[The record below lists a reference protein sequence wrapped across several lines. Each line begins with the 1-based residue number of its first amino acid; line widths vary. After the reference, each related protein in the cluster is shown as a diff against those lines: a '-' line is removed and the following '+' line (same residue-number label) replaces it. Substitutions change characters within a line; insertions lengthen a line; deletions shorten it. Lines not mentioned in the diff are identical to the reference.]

1 MTKFRKRCHKNM
13 PFIPKFT
20 ITVSIASALTAIE
33 RTRGFLEAAKLSEEW
48 IAKMQARALIL
59 EAHHT
64 THIEGTHLS
73 LDQSERLISGEEME
87 DVNSDDVQELLN
99 YRKAF
104 DFVSDYVF
112 SGGVISEGLIREIH
126 KLLVMDVRGNTAEP
140 GQYRT
145 IQNYVANA
153 KTKEIIYT
161 PPAAY
166 DVPVFMTE
174 LVEWLQNEKSLPP
187 VLLAGI
193 AQFQLVHIHPFVD
206 GNGRTSRLLSTLC
219 LYRSGYDFKKLFT
232 ISEYY
237 DRNRQAY
244 YDALQSV
251 RNNHMDMTSWLEYF
265 TIALQTQM
273 HEIQLKGSNAIK
285 LDVLTFNH
293 TLSKRQKTALE
304 RLLTKEEAFTIQDY
318 ESLFPGVN
326 RRTLQ
331 RDISDLI
338 EKGIL
343 RQEGVKKASCYRINP
358 LSDLI

>member
-1 MTKFRKRCHKNM
+1 M
-13 PFIPKFT
+13 
-20 ITVSIASALTAIE
+20 ASALTAIE
-33 RTRGFLEAAKLSEEW
+33 RTRGFLEAAQLSKEW
-48 IAKMQARALIL
+48 VAEMQARALIL

-73 LDQSERLISGEEME
+73 LDQSERLISGEKVINVDSE
-87 DVNSDDVQELLN
+87 DVKELFN
-99 YRKAF
+99 YKKAF

-112 SGGVISEGLIREIH
+112 SGGAITEGLIREIH
-126 KLLVMDVRGNTAEP
+126 RRLVVDVRGNSAQP

-145 IQNYVANA
+145 IQNYVANS

-166 DVPVFMTE
+166 DVPMFMAE
-174 LVEWLQNEKSLPP
+174 LVEWLQNEQTIPP

-251 RNNHMDMTSWLEYF
+251 RNNHMDLTSWLEYF
-265 TIALQTQM
+265 TIALQNQM
-273 HEIQLKGSNAIK
+273 HEIQTKGSYAIK
-285 LDVLTFNH
+285 LEVLTLQH
-293 TLSKRQKTALE
+293 KLSARQKTALE
-304 RLLTKEEAFTIQDY
+304 SLLMREDTFTIQEY

-326 RRTLQ
+326 RRSLQ

-343 RQEGVKKASCYRINP
+343 RQEGIKKAARYKVNP
-358 LSDLI
+358 LD

>member
-1 MTKFRKRCHKNM
+1 MSFN
-13 PFIPKFT
+13 PKFT
-20 ITVSIASALTAIE
+20 ITLSIASSLTAIE
-33 RTRGFLEAAKLSEEW
+33 RTRGFLEAAQLSEEW
-48 IAKMQARALIL
+48 VAKMQARALVL

-73 LDQSERLISGEEME
+73 LDQSERLMSGEEVENVHSE
-87 DVNSDDVQELLN
+87 DVKELLN
-99 YRKAF
+99 YRRAF

-112 SGGVISEGLIREIH
+112 NQKVITEGLIREIH
-126 KLLVMDVRGNTAEP
+126 KLLVEHVRGNSAKP

-145 IQNYVANA
+145 IQNYVANS

-161 PPAAY
+161 PPAPY
-166 DVPVFMTE
+166 DVPLLMAE
-174 LVEWLQNEKSLPP
+174 LVGWLQNEQTIPP

-251 RNNHMDMTSWLEYF
+251 RNHHMDMTSWLEYF
-265 TIALQTQM
+265 TRALQTQM
-273 HEIQLKGSNAIK
+273 HEIQNKGTHAMK
-285 LDVLTFNH
+285 LDILTLQHN
-293 TLSKRQKTALE
+293 LSDRQKVALGN
-304 RLLTKEEAFTIQDY
+304 LLATETSFTIHDY
-318 ESLFPGVN
+318 EKLFPNVN

-331 RDISDLI
+331 RDLVDLI
-338 EKGIL
+338 EKGL
-343 RQEGVKKASCYRINP
+343 LSQEGIKKAARYR
-358 LSDLI
+358 LITSFYGATH

>member
-1 MTKFRKRCHKNM
+1 M
-13 PFIPKFT
+13 PFNPKFT
-20 ITVSIASALTAIE
+20 ISIPVATALTAIE
-33 RTRGFLEAAKLSEEW
+33 RTRGFLEAAQLSKDW

-73 LDQSERLISGEEME
+73 LDQSERLIAGEKISNVDSE
-87 DVNSDDVQELLN
+87 DVKELLN
-99 YRKAF
+99 YRRAF

-112 SGGVISEGLIREIH
+112 SGGLITEGLIREIH
-126 KLLVMDVRGNTAEP
+126 RRLVVDVRGNSAAP

-145 IQNYVANA
+145 IQNYVAHS
-153 KTKEIIYT
+153 KTKKIIYT

-166 DVPVFMTE
+166 DVPVLMTE
-174 LVEWLQNEKSLPP
+174 LVDWLQNEKIIPP

-273 HEIQLKGSNAIK
+273 HEIQIKGSHAMK
-285 LDVLTFNH
+285 LDVLTLQH
-293 TLSKRQKTALE
+293 KLSKRQKIALE
-304 RLLTKEEAFTIQDY
+304 SLLIKEESFTIQDY

-326 RRTLQ
+326 RRSLQ
-331 RDISDLI
+331 RDIFDLI
-338 EKGIL
+338 EKGL
-343 RQEGVKKASCYRINP
+343 LSQEGIKKAARYRVNT
-358 LSDLI
+358 LD

>member
-1 MTKFRKRCHKNM
+1 M
-13 PFIPKFT
+13 PFNPKFT
-20 ITVSIASALTAIE
+20 ISIPVATALTAIE
-33 RTRGFLEAAKLSEEW
+33 RTRGFLEAAQLSKDW

-73 LDQSERLISGEEME
+73 LDQSERLIAGEKISNVDSE
-87 DVNSDDVQELLN
+87 DVKELLN
-99 YRKAF
+99 YRRAF

-112 SGGVISEGLIREIH
+112 SGGLITEGLIREIH
-126 KLLVMDVRGNTAEP
+126 RRLVVDVRGNSAAP

-145 IQNYVANA
+145 IQNYVAHS
-153 KTKEIIYT
+153 KTKKIIYT

-166 DVPVFMTE
+166 DVPVLMTE
-174 LVEWLQNEKSLPP
+174 LVDWLQNEKIIPP

-265 TIALQTQM
+265 TIALQTQV
-273 HEIQLKGSNAIK
+273 HEIQIKGSHAMK
-285 LDVLTFNH
+285 LDVLTLQH
-293 TLSKRQKTALE
+293 KLSKRQKIALE
-304 RLLTKEEAFTIQDY
+304 SLLIKEESFTIQDY

-326 RRTLQ
+326 RRSLQ
-331 RDISDLI
+331 RDIFDLI
-338 EKGIL
+338 EKGL
-343 RQEGVKKASCYRINP
+343 LSQEGIKKAARYRVNT
-358 LSDLI
+358 LD

>member
-1 MTKFRKRCHKNM
+1 M
-13 PFIPKFT
+13 PFTPKFT
-20 ITVSIASALTAIE
+20 VSIPIASALTAIE
-33 RTRGFLEAAKLSEEW
+33 RTRGFLEAAQLSKDW
-48 IAKMQARALIL
+48 VAKMQARALVL

-73 LDQSERLISGEEME
+73 LDQSERLISGEKMSNVDSE
-87 DVNSDDVQELLN
+87 DVKELLN

-104 DFVSDYVF
+104 DFVSEYVF
-112 SGGVISEGLIREIH
+112 SGGLITEGLIREIH
-126 KLLVMDVRGNTAEP
+126 RRLVMDVRGNNAHP
-140 GQYRT
+140 GQYRI
-145 IQNYVANA
+145 IQNYVANS

-166 DVPVFMTE
+166 DVPVFMAE
-174 LVEWLQNEKSLPP
+174 LIDWLQNEQKIPP
-187 VLLAGI
+187 VLVAGI

-237 DRNRQAY
+237 DRDRQAY

-251 RNNHMDMTSWLEYF
+251 RQNQMDMTNWLEYF
-265 TIALQTQM
+265 TTSLQTQM
-273 HEIQLKGSNAIK
+273 HEIQIKASQAIK
-285 LDVLTFNH
+285 LDVLTVQH
-293 TLSKRQKTALE
+293 QLSERQKTALE
-304 RLLTKEEAFTIQDY
+304 SLSMREETFTIQEY

-326 RRTLQ
+326 RRSLQ
-331 RDISDLI
+331 RDISDLV

-343 RQEGVKKASCYRINP
+343 SQEGIKKAARYRVRS
-358 LSDLI
+358 LE

>member
-1 MTKFRKRCHKNM
+1 
-13 PFIPKFT
+13 
-20 ITVSIASALTAIE
+20 
-33 RTRGFLEAAKLSEEW
+33 
-48 IAKMQARALIL
+48 MQARALIL

-73 LDQSERLISGEEME
+73 LDQSERLIAGEKISNVDSE
-87 DVNSDDVQELLN
+87 DVKELLN
-99 YRKAF
+99 YRRAF

-112 SGGVISEGLIREIH
+112 SGGLITEGLIREIH
-126 KLLVMDVRGNTAEP
+126 RRLVVDVRGNSAAP

-145 IQNYVANA
+145 IQNYVAHS
-153 KTKEIIYT
+153 KTKKIIYT

-166 DVPVFMTE
+166 DVPVLMTE
-174 LVEWLQNEKSLPP
+174 LVDWLQNEKIIPP

-273 HEIQLKGSNAIK
+273 HEIQIKGSHAMK
-285 LDVLTFNH
+285 LDVLTLQH
-293 TLSKRQKTALE
+293 KLSKRQKIALE
-304 RLLTKEEAFTIQDY
+304 SLLIKEESFTIQDY

-326 RRTLQ
+326 RRSLQ
-331 RDISDLI
+331 RDIFDLI
-338 EKGIL
+338 EKGL
-343 RQEGVKKASCYRINP
+343 LSQEGIKKAARYRVNT
-358 LSDLI
+358 LD